1 LEQRSAYAVY
11 PVIHAVAACAA
22 GVSRTDGALVTIE
35 REAHMPAPDTVA
47 PSAVPALTT
56 PIISVKPVVL
66 PAPERGEDLQ
76 VRVSAP
82 ASGTGLP
89 VVVLAHGFGLSMSS
103 YDPLVDY
110 WASNGF
116 VVIQPTFLDSLTLG
130 VLPADPRYPKIWR
143 IRVQDV
149 ERVLDELD
157 HVVAAVPGL
166 RDRIDR
172 DRIAVAGH
180 SWGGQTVSMLLGARV
195 VGPEGRPGPAMTDA
209 RVKAG
214 VLLATTGVG
223 GEDLTP
229 FAAENFSF
237 MNPNF
242 DDLTTPALVIAGDRD
257 QSLLSTRGPEWFT
270 DVYRYSP
277 GAQSL
282 LTVFGAEHSLGG
294 IHAYNANDTTDESP
308 ERVALI
314 RKASWA
320 YLRNALGID
329 DTAWKQVQ
337 TELAETA
344 DRIGHIDNK

>member
-1 LEQRSAYAVY
+1 
-11 PVIHAVAACAA
+11 
-22 GVSRTDGALVTIE
+22 
-35 REAHMPAPDTVA
+35 MPAPDTVA
-47 PSAVPALTT
+47 PSTVPAPTT
-56 PIISVKPVVL
+56 AIISVKPVVL
-66 PAPERGEDLQ
+66 PAPERGDDLR

-103 YDPLVDY
+103 YDPLVDF
-110 WASNGF
+110 WAANGF

-130 VLPADPRYPKIWR
+130 ITPTDPRYPDIWR
-143 IRVQDV
+143 VRVQDV

-157 HVVAAVPGL
+157 QIVAAVPGL
-166 RDRIDR
+166 SDRVDR

-195 VGPEGRPGPAMTDA
+195 VGADGQPGPDKTDP

-214 VLLATTGVG
+214 VLLATTGIG
-223 GEDLTP
+223 GETLTP
-229 FAAENFSF
+229 FAVENFSF
-237 MNPNF
+237 MSPDF
-242 DDLTTPALVIAGDRD
+242 DRLATPALVIAGDHD
-257 QSLLSTRGPEWFT
+257 QSLLSTRGPDWFT
-270 DVYRYSP
+270 DVYTYSP

-294 IHAYNANDTTDESP
+294 IHGYNAKDTTDESS

-320 YLRNALGID
+320 YLRGALGID
-329 DTAWKQVQ
+329 DTAWKQVR
-337 TELAETA
+337 TELAEAA
-344 DRIGHIDNK
+344 DPVGRVDSK

>member
-1 LEQRSAYAVY
+1 
-11 PVIHAVAACAA
+11 
-22 GVSRTDGALVTIE
+22 
-35 REAHMPAPDTVA
+35 MPAPDSVA
-47 PSAVPALTT
+47 PSAVPAQST

-66 PAPERGEDLQ
+66 PTPEHGDDLQ

-82 ASGTGLP
+82 VSGTDLP
-89 VVVLAHGFGLSMSS
+89 LVVLAHGFGLSMSS
-103 YDPLVDY
+103 YDPLVDF
-110 WASNGF
+110 WAGNGF
-116 VVIQPTFLDSLTLG
+116 VVVQPTFLDSLTLG
-130 VLPADPRYPKIWR
+130 ITPADPRYPDIWR

-166 RDRIDR
+166 NDRIDR

-195 VGPEGRPGPAMTDA
+195 IGADGQPGPDKTDA

-214 VLLATTGVG
+214 VLLATTGTG
-223 GEDLTP
+223 GDNLTP

-237 MNPNF
+237 MSPDFNG
-242 DDLTTPALVIAGDRD
+242 LTTPALVIAGDHD
-257 QSLLSTRGPEWFT
+257 QSLLSTRGPDWFT
-270 DVYRYSP
+270 DVYRFSP
-277 GAQSL
+277 GAHSL
-282 LTVFGAEHSLGG
+282 LTVVGAEHSLGG
-294 IHAYNANDTTDESP
+294 IHAYNAKDTTDESP

-320 YLRNALGID
+320 YLRSALEID

-344 DRIGHIDNK
+344 DPIGRIDNR